1 MTQRITTVGQR
12 VRQRI
17 EHLSQVD
24 EVTSNKLQDLSYELD
39 KQVWQFRVHMQ

>member
-1 MTQRITTVGQR
+1 

-17 EHLSQVD
+17 EHLSKVD

-39 KQVWQFRVHMQ
+39 KHVWKFRVHMQ